1 MSPKDITYCQ
11 LNKKKQKKVNS
22 KVMKKILVALL
33 LSLSAV
39 AVATTDVYAFSSTM
53 KTYSL
58 RKQGYVTTTLKG
70 TLTIDSTTGEATL
83 DALKRDTNE
92 RFVMTSEDWMGIV
105 SGKKNRVGAMYFDL
119 STTNDTM
126 SICLAANGKT
136 KTKET
141 SCGLCGP
148 AETCTKIKTLSGRMV
163 GIYDCGCSNSQ
174 HYDYTAECENL
185 DERETSHS
193 PFYGSWKAY
202 LKTVDGE
209 RYK

>member
-1 MSPKDITYCQ
+1 
-11 LNKKKQKKVNS
+11 
-22 KVMKKILVALL
+22 
-33 LSLSAV
+33 
-39 AVATTDVYAFSSTM
+39 M

-70 TLTIDSTTGEATL
+70 TLEIDSTTGEATL
-83 DALKRDTNE
+83 NVRKRDTGE
-92 RFVMTSEDWMGIV
+92 DLVMTSEDWMGIV

-126 SICLAANGKT
+126 SICLAANGKA

-148 AETCTKIKTLSGRMV
+148 AETCTKIKTLSGCMV

-185 DERETSHS
+185 DEREKLHIVHFMDLGRLISRLLMVRDTS
-193 PFYGSWKAY
+193 KI
-202 LKTVDGE
+202 
-209 RYK
+209 